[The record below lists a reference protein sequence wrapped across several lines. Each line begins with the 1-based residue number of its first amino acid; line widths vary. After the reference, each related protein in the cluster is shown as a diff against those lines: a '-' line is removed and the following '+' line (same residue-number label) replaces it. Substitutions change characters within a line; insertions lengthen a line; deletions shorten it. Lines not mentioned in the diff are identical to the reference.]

1 MFATLSRTWELTKE
15 SFAVLRADKEILL
28 FPVMSS
34 IAAIVVTASFFIP
47 LFMTGAFQSLQEG
60 GETSPFHYLVL
71 FVFYFANYFVI
82 IFFNSALMACANI
95 RLSGGDPTVAD
106 GLRIAQSRLGRIAAW
121 ALVAATVGMILRAI
135 EERSQKLG
143 QLVTAL
149 IGAAWTLLT
158 YFMIPVIL
166 FEDLSIGD
174 SIKRS
179 GAIFR
184 KNWGEQV
191 TGGFSFGLIFFLL
204 LIPGVIITAVL
215 VAVIPLVGVLFAVV
229 YFLGLAAISAAVKG
243 IFTVALYRYA
253 TNGEVPAGFSPAL
266 VQGAFTPKGV
276 IGLPS

>member
-60 GETSPFHYLVL
+60 GETSPSHYLVL

-121 ALVAATVGMILRAI
+121 ALVAATVGMVLRAI

-158 YFMIPVIL
+158 YFMVPVIL

-204 LIPGVIITAVL
+204 LIPGIIITVVL
-215 VAVIPLVGVLFAVV
+215 AMAIPLLAVLFAVV

-243 IFTVALYRYA
+243 IYIVALYRYA

-266 VQGAFTPKGV
+266 VQGAFTPKG
-276 IGLPS
+276 